1 MAHALEDSDGLLFLL
16 LHFLVR
22 NGHHSTVLGQGRLGK
37 GLARFG
43 ENVSFYFCFSKQQP
57 SKCHYFQ
64 QFGSLSFSLCIRC
77 SALRKFTI
85 RNHMTFGGIAILCSP
100 IQLFT
105 PFTAA
110 WKKRG
115 VNNWYRKVH
124 RYSGRVYVICAILS
138 FIFGQWFIFLKE
150 FVLVGGYNMGVA
162 FSAAG
167 FAIAYFAYMTWKTA
181 PTNNPD
187 GRYTVTDHRNWA
199 IRSVAQIVAPVL
211 YRYWYTLLL
220 IFKVYQT
227 PYLNGGDNEGKDK
240 LVCND
245 RDVCGDYLRPFDF
258 LFCWLYWLSAWA
270 VAEIIILFLP
280 EHKSSATMPGSEDPM
295 EAPLLTTTPESGG
308 NSNAMENGQVEG
320 SDNKSAPRVV
330 NFVGCLLAVLT
341 IVVSG
346 PIMIGLVASIFK
358 KK

>member
-1 MAHALEDSDGLLFLL
+1 
-16 LHFLVR
+16 
-22 NGHHSTVLGQGRLGK
+22 
-37 GLARFG
+37 
-43 ENVSFYFCFSKQQP
+43 
-57 SKCHYFQ
+57 
-64 QFGSLSFSLCIRC
+64 
-77 SALRKFTI
+77 
-85 RNHMTFGGIAILCSP
+85 MTFGGIAILCSP

-124 RYSGRVYVICAILS
+124 RYSGRVYVMCAILS

-150 FVLVGGYNMGVA
+150 FVLVGGYNMGLA

-181 PTNNPD
+181 PSRNPD

-199 IRSVAQIVAPVL
+199 IRSVSQIVAPIL
-211 YRYWYTLLL
+211 YRYWYTLLV

-227 PYLNGGDNEGKDK
+227 PYLNGGDDKGKDK

-245 RDVCGDYLRPFDF
+245 RDICGDYLRPFDF
-258 LFCWLYWLSAWA
+258 LFCWLYWMSAWA
-270 VAEIIILFLP
+270 VAEIIILCLP
-280 EHKSSATMPGSEDPM
+280 EHKSSTTMPGSGDQM
-295 EAPLLTTTPESGG
+295 ETPLLATTPESGS
-308 NSNAMENGQVEG
+308 NSNATENGQVEE
-320 SDNKSAPRVV
+320 SNNKSAPRVV

-341 IVVSG
+341 IMVSG
-346 PIMIGLVASIFK
+346 PIMIGLVASMFK